1 MAYPEDND
9 LQWSIDA
16 LVAQISLL
24 DEHVIELC
32 STNLSL
38 LKVLDPIA
46 KEIREMNKHID
57 EDDDDLRDR
66 LLRADVF
73 IIQPEDKK
81 G

>member
-16 LVAQISLL
+16 LVAQISRL

-38 LKVLDPIA
+38 LKVLTPIA
-46 KEIREMNKHID
+46 KEIAEMNKTINGEE
-57 EDDDDLRDR
+57 EDIRERLMRD
-66 LLRADVF
+66 DVF
-73 IIQPEDKK
+73 IIQPEDRK